1 MTQTSQMTRTLKRC
15 LRARGYT
22 YRDLAGALELSE
34 SSVKRLFSEQTF
46 TLQRLEEICRFLQM
60 SVFDL
65 SRLAAAGQDERRDEL
80 SEAQEVALADDP
92 LLLSYFY
99 LLLIGWKPLRIS
111 RRLALDEVQHR
122 DCLAALASAGLVE
135 LLPRHRV
142 RLLTDTRIRW
152 RPDGPIREKYEG
164 QVKAEFVDHE
174 FKGPQELLE
183 LQNGELS
190 EASIR
195 VLLKKLGR
203 LAEEFSELVEL
214 DRHLPPSQKR
224 GFGLLIGARS
234 WTFWNTIG
242 RLPQID

>member
-15 LRARGYT
+15 LRARGHT
-22 YRDLAGALELSE
+22 YRDLAGALGLSE

-46 TLQRLEEICRFLQM
+46 TLQRLEDICRFMDM

-65 SRLAAAGQDERRDEL
+65 SRLAAAGADEYRDEL
-80 SEAQEVALADDP
+80 SESQETVLAADP

-111 RRLALDEVQHR
+111 RRLALDDGKHR
-122 DCLAALASAGLVE
+122 DCLAALADTGLVE
-135 LLPRHRV
+135 LRSGHRV

-152 RPDGPIREKYEG
+152 RADGPIRKKYEG
-164 QVKAEFVDHE
+164 QVKSEFVDHE
-174 FKGPQELLE
+174 FKGPEELLE

-190 EASIR
+190 DASIR
-195 VLLKKLGR
+195 VLIKKLGR
-203 LAEEFSELVEL
+203 LVEDFAELVEL
-214 DRHLPPSQKR
+214 DRHLPSTQKR
-224 GFGLLIGARS
+224 GFGLMIGARA

-242 RLPQID
+242 RLPELD